1 MNFHGIYI
9 FDLSALYSDYVQKS
23 TRCSQENAKNPA
35 DDCIPKF
42 CQTKIFQGKTKAELG
57 MQGRLGLGLSLA
69 NHCVILLFLV
79 QFIKHQIFHSF
90 PLDKACLL
98 AHTNQETPGEEN
110 FVEEEKFVC

>member
-23 TRCSQENAKNPA
+23 TLCSQENAKNPA

-57 MQGRLGLGLSLA
+57 MQGRLV
-69 NHCVILLFLV
+69 HIL
-79 QFIKHQIFHSF
+79 
-90 PLDKACLL
+90 PYLL
-98 AHTNQETPGEEN
+98 Y
-110 FVEEEKFVC
+110 

>member
-57 MQGRLGLGLSLA
+57 MQGRLS
-69 NHCVILLFLV
+69 C
-79 QFIKHQIFHSF
+79 
-90 PLDKACLL
+90 DM
-98 AHTNQETPGEEN
+98 HTLPVKTK
-110 FVEEEKFVC
+110 VDRAK